1 MHCNIIGVSWESKK
15 KRLSYTKKYIEE
27 LVWSTSRF
35 WLHACLL
42 MSSFLSLFLPAP
54 VIRRKKI
61 CFFPENGGEGMAHP
75 VTPVSTA
82 LLGKTIILD
91 YSYYGLFSS
100 LSDL

>member
-1 MHCNIIGVSWESKK
+1 MGIQEEKTELHKK
-15 KRLSYTKKYIEE
+15 VHKRICVRHITFLAAR
-27 LVWSTSRF
+27 LP
-35 WLHACLL
+35 L
-42 MSSFLSLFLPAP
+42 MSSFLSLFLPTP

-61 CFFPENGGEGMAHP
+61 CFFPENGGGGMAHP

>member
-1 MHCNIIGVSWESKK
+1 MGIQEEKTELHKKVHRRICVSHITFLAARLPSYVIIFV
-15 KRLSYTKKYIEE
+15 I
-27 LVWSTSRF
+27 
-35 WLHACLL
+35 
-42 MSSFLSLFLPAP
+42 FLPTS
-54 VIRRKKI
+54 VIRRKQI
-61 CFFPENGGEGMAHP
+61 CFFPENDGGGMAHP